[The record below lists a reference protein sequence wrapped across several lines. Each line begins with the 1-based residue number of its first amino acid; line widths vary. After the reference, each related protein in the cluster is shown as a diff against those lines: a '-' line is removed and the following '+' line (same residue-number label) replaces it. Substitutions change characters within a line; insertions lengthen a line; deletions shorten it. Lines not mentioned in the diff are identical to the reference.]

1 MAPYRATQETCLNLH
16 RSAGTFAL
24 FTGLLCAPL
33 TLTTAQPAAPI
44 SGIDLGAVD
53 PSVRPQDDFFRHVDG
68 LWLKNTPI
76 PADRP
81 SISSSAE
88 LHEKT
93 QVQLRALIDAAAKD
107 PATSQA
113 RQVGDLYASFM
124 DEVAVEKADLRPL
137 TPELAAIDAIT
148 QPRQLGALSATLLRL
163 GTSMPIAYYV
173 GQDARQATRYVPY
186 LTQSGLGLPDRDY
199 YLKLDDAR
207 FKQAREQ
214 YLVYLATLLK
224 LSGEADAQR
233 AQALAQDVLALE
245 TELARAQW
253 TGVENRQPVKNYNRL
268 DPAALAQLA
277 PGLDWAGWLAEGGFS
292 GNKGEALI
300 VRQPSYVEAVGTLST
315 TTPLATWKAYAR
327 THLLHAYAPYLG
339 PAFVDARFAFVGT
352 TLSGTAQNRTRW
364 QRGVVLV
371 QESLG
376 EELGQLYVGQHFAPE
391 SKARVER
398 LVAAIMAAYK
408 DSIDTLAWMGP
419 ATKKEAQAKLATF
432 SPKIGYPKRWV
443 DYSTLKI
450 TRDDLLGNVK
460 RARAFD
466 AARAVAKLGG
476 PVDRDEWL
484 MTPQTVNA
492 YYNATMNEI
501 VFPAAVLQ
509 PPYFDARADDA
520 VNFGAIG
527 AVIGHEISHGFD
539 DKGSQYDG
547 QGNLRDWWTAED
559 RSRFNAKT
567 RALVAQ
573 YAAFV
578 PVAGYTLNGELTLGE
593 NIADNSGLVMAFK
606 AYRASLGGREAP
618 VIDGLSGD
626 QRFFF
631 GFAQLRRGKAR
642 DESLLRQIKSDP
654 HSPNE
659 FRVNGVVRNHP
670 GFYST
675 FDLKPGDKLFLPPQE
690 RVSIW

>member
-1 MAPYRATQETCLNLH
+1 MNLH
-16 RSAGTFAL
+16 RSAGTLVL
-24 FTGLLCAPL
+24 FMGLLWAPL
-33 TLTTAQPAAPI
+33 TLTTAQPTAPT
-44 SGIDLGAVD
+44 SGIDLTAID
-53 PSVRPQDDFFRHVDG
+53 PAVRPQDDLFRHVDG

-76 PADRP
+76 PPDRP
-81 SISSSAE
+81 SISASAE

-93 QVQLRALIDAAAKD
+93 QLQLRALIDAAVRE
-107 PATSQA
+107 PGTPQA

-124 DEVAVEKADLRPL
+124 DEAAVEKAGLRPL
-137 TPELAAIDAIT
+137 AAELAAIEAIT
-148 QPRQLGALSATLLRL
+148 QPRQLGALNATLLRL
-163 GTSMPIAYYV
+163 GASMPVAYYIS
-173 GQDARQATRYVPY
+173 QDARQATRYVPY

-199 YLKLDDAR
+199 YLVQADAR
-207 FKQAREQ
+207 FKLAREH
-214 YLVYLATLLK
+214 YLVYLATLLR

-233 AQALAQDVLALE
+233 AQTLAQDVLALE

-253 TGVENRQPVKNYNRL
+253 TGVENRQPVKTYNRL
-268 DPAALAQLA
+268 DPAALAKLA
-277 PGLDWAGWLAEGGFS
+277 PGIDWAGWLTENGFT

-300 VRQPSYVEAVGTLST
+300 VRQPSYVQALGTLST

-339 PAFVDARFAFVGT
+339 AAFVDARFAFVGT
-352 TLSGTAQNRTRW
+352 ALNGTAQNRTRW

-371 QESLG
+371 QDSLG
-376 EELGQLYVGQHFAPE
+376 EALGQLYVGRHFAPE
-391 SKARVER
+391 NKARVER
-398 LVAAIMAAYK
+398 LVAALMTAYK
-408 DSIDTLAWMGP
+408 DSIETLDWMGP

-432 SPKIGYPKRWV
+432 SPKIGYPKRWI
-443 DYSTLKI
+443 DYSALKVS
-450 TRDDLLGNVK
+450 RDDLLGNVK
-460 RARAFD
+460 RARAFE
-466 AARAVAKLGG
+466 AARDVAKLGG
-476 PVDRDEWL
+476 PVDRDEWH
-484 MTPQTVNA
+484 MTPHTINA

-547 QGNLRDWWTAED
+547 QGNLRDWWTTDD
-559 RSRFNAKT
+559 RSRFATKT

-578 PVAGYTLNGELTLGE
+578 PVPGYTLNGELTLGE
-593 NIADNSGLVMAFK
+593 NIADNSGLVIAFK
-606 AYRASLGGREAP
+606 AYRASLGGKEAP

-626 QRFFF
+626 ERFFF

-642 DESLLRQIKSDP
+642 DESVLRQIKSDP

-659 FRVNGVVRNHP
+659 FRVNGVVRNHA

-675 FDLKPGDKLFLPPQE
+675 FGVKPGDKLYLPPQE

>member
-1 MAPYRATQETCLNLH
+1 MNLH
-16 RSAGTFAL
+16 RSAGMLVL
-24 FTGLLCAPL
+24 FMGLLCAPP
-33 TLTTAQPAAPI
+33 TLTTAQPAAPT
-44 SGIDLGAVD
+44 SGIDRSAID

-68 LWLKNTPI
+68 LWLQSTPI

-81 SISSSAE
+81 GISASSE

-93 QVQLRALIDAAAKD
+93 QLQLRALIDAATRD
-107 PATSQA
+107 ATTPQA
-113 RQVGDLYASFM
+113 RQVGDLYASFI
-124 DEVAVEKADLRPL
+124 DEAAVEKVGLRPL
-137 TPELAAIDAIT
+137 LPELAAIDAVT

-163 GTSMPIAYYV
+163 GAAMPVAYYI

-207 FKQAREQ
+207 FKLAREQ
-214 YLVYLATLLK
+214 YLVYLTTLLR
-224 LSGEADAQR
+224 LSGEADVQR
-233 AQALAQDVLALE
+233 AQTLAQDVLALE

-277 PGLDWAGWLAEGGFS
+277 PGIDWTGWLTEAGFTGS
-292 GNKGEALI
+292 KSEALI
-300 VRQPSYVEAVGTLST
+300 VRQPSYVEAVGTLMAS
-315 TTPLATWKAYAR
+315 TPLATWKAYAR

-339 PAFVDARFAFVGT
+339 AAFVDARFAFVGT
-352 TLSGTAQNRTRW
+352 ALSGTAQNRTRW

-376 EELGQLYVGQHFAPE
+376 EALGQLYVGQHFSAE
-391 SKARVER
+391 NKARVER

-408 DSIDTLAWMGP
+408 DSIETLDWMSP

-443 DYSTLKI
+443 DYSRLKI
-450 TRDDLLGNVK
+450 SRDDLLGNLK

-466 AARAVAKLGG
+466 AARAIAKLGG

-547 QGNLRDWWTAED
+547 HGNLRDWWTTDD
-559 RSRFNAKT
+559 RSRFAAKT

-573 YAAFV
+573 YSAFV
-578 PVAGYTLNGELTLGE
+578 PVPGYTLNGELTLGE
-593 NIADNSGLVMAFK
+593 NIADNSGLVIAFK
-606 AYRASLGGREAP
+606 AYRASLGGKPAP

-626 QRFFF
+626 ERFFF

-642 DESLLRQIKSDP
+642 DEALLRQIKSDP

-670 GFYST
+670 GFYLT
-675 FDLKPGDKLFLPPQE
+675 FDLKPGDKLYLPPQE

>member
-1 MAPYRATQETCLNLH
+1 MNLH
-16 RSAGTFAL
+16 RSAGTL
-24 FTGLLCAPL
+24 VLSMGLLCAPM
-33 TLTTAQPAAPI
+33 TLTTAQTAAPT
-44 SGIDLGAVD
+44 SGIELSAVD

-68 LWLKNTPI
+68 LWLQSTPI

-93 QVQLRALIDAAAKD
+93 QLQLRALIDAAVKD
-107 PATSQA
+107 PGTPQA
-113 RQVGDLYASFM
+113 RQIGDLYASFM
-124 DEVAVEKADLRPL
+124 DEAAVEKAGLRPL
-137 TPELAAIDAIT
+137 ATELAAIDAVT
-148 QPRQLGALSATLLRL
+148 LPRQLGALSATLLRL
-163 GTSMPIAYYV
+163 GASMPLVHYV

-186 LTQSGLGLPDRDY
+186 LTQGGLGLPDRDY

-207 FKQAREQ
+207 FKLAREQ
-214 YLVYLATLLK
+214 YLAYLATLLR
-224 LSGEADAQR
+224 LSSEADAPR

-253 TGVENRQPVKNYNRL
+253 SGVENRQPVKNYNRL
-268 DPAALAQLA
+268 DPAALTKLA
-277 PGLDWAGWLAEGGFS
+277 PGFDWAGWLAETGFT
-292 GNKGEALI
+292 GIKGEALI
-300 VRQPSYVEAVGTLST
+300 VRQPSYVEALGTLST

-339 PAFVDARFAFVGT
+339 QAFVDARFAFVGT
-352 TLSGTAQNRTRW
+352 ALSGTSQNRSRW

-371 QESLG
+371 QDSLG
-376 EELGQLYVGQHFAPE
+376 EALGQLYVGRHFSPE
-391 SKARVER
+391 SKARVDR
-398 LVAAIMAAYK
+398 LVAALMATFK
-408 DSIDTLAWMGP
+408 ESIETLDWMSP

-443 DYSTLKI
+443 DYGALNVA
-450 TRDDLLGNVK
+450 RDDLLGNVM
-460 RARAFD
+460 RARAFE
-466 AARAVAKLGG
+466 AARSVAKLGG
-476 PVDRDEWL
+476 PVDRDEWH

-492 YYNATMNEI
+492 YYSATMNEI

-547 QGNLRDWWTAED
+547 QGNLRDWWTTDD
-559 RSRFNAKT
+559 RSRFAAKT

-573 YAAFV
+573 YSAFV
-578 PVAGYTLNGELTLGE
+578 PVPGYTLNGELTLGE
-593 NIADNSGLVMAFK
+593 NIADNSGLVIAFK

-626 QRFFF
+626 ARFFF

-642 DESLLRQIKSDP
+642 DEALLRQIKSDP

-670 GFYST
+670 GFYAT
-675 FDLKPGDKLFLPPQE
+675 FDLKPGDKLYLPPQE

>member
-1 MAPYRATQETCLNLH
+1 LNLH
-16 RSAGTFAL
+16 RSAGTLVL

-33 TLTTAQPAAPI
+33 SLTTAQPATPT
-44 SGIDLGAVD
+44 SGIDLGAID
-53 PSVRPQDDFFRHVDG
+53 PSVRTQDDFFRHVDG

-76 PADRP
+76 PADRA

-93 QVQLRALIDAAAKD
+93 QLQLRALIDASARD
-107 PATSQA
+107 SATPQA

-124 DEVAVEKADLRPL
+124 DESAVEKAGLRPL
-137 TPELAAIDAIT
+137 AAELAAIEAVT
-148 QPRQLGALSATLLRL
+148 QPRRLGALSATLLRL
-163 GTSMPIAYYV
+163 GASMPVAYYV
-173 GQDARQATRYVPY
+173 GQDARQATRYAPH

-199 YLKLDDAR
+199 YLVQGDAR

-214 YLVYLATLLK
+214 YLVYLAALLK

-233 AQALAQDVLALE
+233 ARTLAQDVLALE

-268 DPAALAQLA
+268 DPAGLAQLA
-277 PGLDWAGWLAEGGFS
+277 PGIDWPALLAEAGITS
-292 GNKGEALI
+292 DALI
-300 VRQPSYVEAVGTLST
+300 VRQPSYLTAVGALMA

-339 PAFVDARFAFVGT
+339 EAFVDARFAFVGT
-352 TLSGTAQNRTRW
+352 TLSGMSQNRTRW

-376 EELGQLYVGQHFAPE
+376 EALGQLYVGQHFSPE
-391 SKARVER
+391 SKARVDR
-398 LVAAIMAAYK
+398 LVASIMAAYK
-408 DSIDTLAWMGP
+408 DSIDTLDWMSP

-450 TRDDLLGNVK
+450 SRDDLLGNVK

-466 AARAVAKLGG
+466 AARGVAKLGR

-559 RSRFNAKT
+559 RSRFAAKT

-573 YAAFV
+573 YSAFV
-578 PVAGYTLNGELTLGE
+578 PVPGYTLNGELTLGE
-593 NIADNSGLVMAFK
+593 NIADNSGLVIAFK

-626 QRFFF
+626 ERFFF

-642 DESLLRQIKSDP
+642 EESLLRQIKSDP

-675 FDLKPGDKLFLPPQE
+675 FGLKPGDKLYLPPQE

>member
-1 MAPYRATQETCLNLH
+1 MNLH
-16 RSAGTFAL
+16 RTLGTCVLFA
-24 FTGLLCAPL
+24 GLLCAPL
-33 TLTTAQPAAPI
+33 TLTTAQPAALT
-44 SGIDLGAVD
+44 SGIDLGAID

-76 PADRP
+76 PADRA

-93 QVQLRALIDAAAKD
+93 QLQLRGLIDASARD
-107 PATSQA
+107 SATPQA

-124 DEVAVEKADLRPL
+124 DESAVEKAGLRPL
-137 TPELAAIDAIT
+137 IPELAAIEAVT

-163 GTSMPIAYYV
+163 GASMPVAYYV

-199 YLKLDDAR
+199 YLVQGDAR

-214 YLVYLATLLK
+214 YLVYLAALLK

-233 AQALAQDVLALE
+233 ARTLAQDVLALE

-268 DPAALAQLA
+268 DPAGLAQLA
-277 PGLDWAGWLAEGGFS
+277 PGIDWPALLAEAGITS
-292 GNKGEALI
+292 DALI
-300 VRQPSYVEAVGTLST
+300 VRQPSYLTAVGALMA

-339 PAFVDARFAFVGT
+339 AAFVDARFAFVGT
-352 TLSGTAQNRTRW
+352 TLSGMSQNRTRW

-376 EELGQLYVGQHFAPE
+376 EALGQLYVGQHFSPE
-391 SKARVER
+391 SKARVDR
-398 LVAAIMAAYK
+398 LVASIMAAYK
-408 DSIDTLAWMGP
+408 DSIDTLDWMSP

-450 TRDDLLGNVK
+450 SRDDLLGNVK

-466 AARAVAKLGG
+466 AARGVAKLGR

-559 RSRFNAKT
+559 RSRFAAKT

-573 YAAFV
+573 YSAFV
-578 PVAGYTLNGELTLGE
+578 PVPGYTLNGELTLGE
-593 NIADNSGLVMAFK
+593 NIADNSGLVIAFK
-606 AYRASLGGREAP
+606 AYRASLGGRQAP

-626 QRFFF
+626 ERFFF

-642 DESLLRQIKSDP
+642 EESLLRQIKSDP

-675 FDLKPGDKLFLPPQE
+675 FGLKPGDKLYLPPQE

>member
-1 MAPYRATQETCLNLH
+1 MNLH
-16 RSAGTFAL
+16 RSVGTLVLAM
-24 FTGLLCAPL
+24 GLLCSPL
-33 TLTTAQPAAPI
+33 TLTTAQTAAPT
-44 SGIDLGAVD
+44 SGIDLSAID
-53 PSVRPQDDFFRHVDG
+53 LAVRPQDDFFRHVDG
-68 LWLKNTPI
+68 LWLQSTPI
-76 PADRP
+76 PPDRP

-93 QVQLRALIDAAAKD
+93 QVQLRALIDAAVKE
-107 PATSQA
+107 PGTPQA
-113 RQVGDLYASFM
+113 RQIGDLYVSFM
-124 DEVAVEKADLRPL
+124 DEAAVEKAGLRPL
-137 TPELAAIDAIT
+137 AAELAAIDAVT
-148 QPRQLGALSATLLRL
+148 QPRQLGALNATLLRL
-163 GTSMPIAYYV
+163 GASMPVAYYN
-173 GQDARQATRYVPY
+173 GQDARQATRYVSY

-199 YLKLDDAR
+199 YLKLADAR
-207 FKQAREQ
+207 FKLAREQ
-214 YLVYLATLLK
+214 YIVYLATLLK

-233 AQALAQDVLALE
+233 AQTLAQDVLGLE

-253 TGVENRQPVKNYNRL
+253 TGVENRQPVKTYNRL
-268 DPAALAQLA
+268 DPAALAKLA
-277 PGLDWAGWLAEGGFS
+277 PGIDWPALLAEAGIQS
-292 GNKGEALI
+292 DALI
-300 VRQPSYVEAVGTLST
+300 VRQPSYVTAAAMLMA

-352 TLSGTAQNRTRW
+352 ALSGTLQNRSRW

-371 QESLG
+371 QEALG
-376 EELGQLYVGQHFAPE
+376 EALGQLYVGQHFSPA
-391 SKARVER
+391 SKAHVER

-408 DSIDTLAWMGP
+408 DSIDTLDWMGP
-419 ATKKEAQAKLATF
+419 ATKQEAQAKLATF
-432 SPKIGYPKRWV
+432 SPKIGYPKRWI

-450 TRDDLLGNVK
+450 SRDDLLGNVK

-466 AARAVAKLGG
+466 AARAVAKLGR

-547 QGNLRDWWTAED
+547 QGNLRDWWTADD
-559 RSRFNAKT
+559 RSRFAAKT

-573 YAAFV
+573 YSAFV
-578 PVAGYTLNGELTLGE
+578 PVPGYTLNGELTLGE
-593 NIADNSGLVMAFK
+593 NIADNSGLVIAFK
-606 AYRASLGGREAP
+606 AYRASLGAGQAP

-626 QRFFF
+626 ERFFF

-642 DESLLRQIKSDP
+642 EESLLRQIKSDP

-675 FDLKPGDKLFLPPQE
+675 FDLKPGDKLYLPPQE
-690 RVSIW
+690 RVTIW

>member
-1 MAPYRATQETCLNLH
+1 LKLH
-16 RSAGTFAL
+16 RSTRTLVL

-33 TLTTAQPAAPI
+33 TLTTAQPAGPT
-44 SGIDLGAVD
+44 SGIDLGAID
-53 PSVRPQDDFFRHVDG
+53 PTVRPQDDFFRHVDG
-68 LWLKNTPI
+68 LWLQSTPI
-76 PADRP
+76 PPDRA

-88 LHEKT
+88 LFEKT
-93 QVQLRALIDAAAKD
+93 QAQLRALIEAAAKD
-107 PATSQA
+107 AATPQA
-113 RQVGDLYASFM
+113 RQVGDLYASFI
-124 DEVAVEKADLRPL
+124 DEAAVEKAGLRPL
-137 TPELAAIDAIT
+137 MPELAAIEAVT
-148 QPRQLGALSATLLRL
+148 HPRQLGALSATLLRL
-163 GTSMPIAYYV
+163 GASMPLAHYI

-199 YLKLDDAR
+199 YLLQSDAR

-233 AQALAQDVLALE
+233 AQTLALDVLALE

-253 TGVENRQPVKNYNRL
+253 TGVENRQPGKTYNRL

-277 PGLDWAGWLAEGGFS
+277 PGIDWPALLAEADIRS
-292 GNKGEALI
+292 DALI
-300 VRQPSYVEAVGTLST
+300 VRQPSYVTAVGTLMAS
-315 TTPLATWKAYAR
+315 TPLATWKAYAR

-339 PAFVDARFAFVGT
+339 QAFVDARFAFVGI
-352 TLSGTAQNRTRW
+352 TLSGTSQNRTRW

-371 QESLG
+371 QDSLG
-376 EELGQLYVGQHFAPE
+376 EALGQLYVGQHFSAE

-398 LVAAIMAAYK
+398 LVATIMAAYK
-408 DSIDTLAWMGP
+408 DSIDTLDWMSP

-432 SPKIGYPKRWV
+432 SPKIGYPKRWI
-443 DYSTLKI
+443 DYSALKI
-450 TRDDLLGNVK
+450 SRDDLLGNVK

-466 AARAVAKLGG
+466 AARAVAKLGR

-559 RSRFNAKT
+559 RSRFAAKA

-578 PVAGYTLNGELTLGE
+578 PVPGYPLNGELTLGE
-593 NIADNSGLVMAFK
+593 NIADNSGLVIAFK
-606 AYRASLGGREAP
+606 AYRASLGGKAAP

-626 QRFFF
+626 ERFFF

-642 DESLLRQIKSDP
+642 EESLLRQIKSDP

-659 FRVNGVVRNHP
+659 FRVNGVVRNHA

-675 FDLKPGDKLFLPPQE
+675 FGLKPGDKLYLPPQE

>member
-1 MAPYRATQETCLNLH
+1 LKLH
-16 RSAGTFAL
+16 RSTGTLVL
-24 FTGLLCAPL
+24 FMGLLCAPL
-33 TLTTAQPAAPI
+33 TLTTAQPAAPT
-44 SGIDLGAVD
+44 SGIDLGAID

-76 PADRP
+76 PADRA

-93 QVQLRALIDAAAKD
+93 QLQLRVLIDAATRE
-107 PATSQA
+107 PGTPQA

-124 DEVAVEKADLRPL
+124 DEAAVEKAGLRPL
-137 TPELAAIDAIT
+137 APELAAIDAIT

-163 GTSMPIAYYV
+163 GASMPLAYYV

-186 LTQSGLGLPDRDY
+186 LAQSGLGLPDRDY
-199 YLKLDDAR
+199 YLVQGDAR
-207 FKQAREQ
+207 FKLAREQ

-253 TGVENRQPVKNYNRL
+253 SGVENRQPVKNYNRL
-268 DPAALAQLA
+268 DPAGLAQLA
-277 PGLDWAGWLAEGGFS
+277 PGIDWPALLAEAGITS
-292 GNKGEALI
+292 DALI
-300 VRQPSYVEAVGTLST
+300 VRQPSYLTAVGALMA

-327 THLLHAYAPYLG
+327 THLLHAYAAYLG

-352 TLSGTAQNRTRW
+352 TLSGTSQNRTRW

-376 EELGQLYVGQHFAPE
+376 EALGQLYVGQHFSPE

-398 LVAAIMAAYK
+398 LVASIMAAFK
-408 DSIDTLAWMGP
+408 ASIDTLDWMSP

-443 DYSTLKI
+443 DYSALKI
-450 TRDDLLGNVK
+450 SRDDLLGNVK

-466 AARAVAKLGG
+466 AARGVAKLGR

-559 RSRFNAKT
+559 RSRFATKT

-578 PVAGYTLNGELTLGE
+578 PVPGYTLNGELTLGE
-593 NIADNSGLVMAFK
+593 NIADNSGLVIAFK

-626 QRFFF
+626 ERFFF

-642 DESLLRQIKSDP
+642 EESLLRQIKSDP

-675 FDLKPGDKLFLPPQE
+675 FGLKPGDKLYLPPQE